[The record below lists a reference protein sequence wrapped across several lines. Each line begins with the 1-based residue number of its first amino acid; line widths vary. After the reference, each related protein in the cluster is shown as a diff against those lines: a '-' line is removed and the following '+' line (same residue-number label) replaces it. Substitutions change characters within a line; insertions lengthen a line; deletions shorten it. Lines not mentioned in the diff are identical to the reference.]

1 MSGNKISI
9 MGLYIGSNYVE
20 GVSIYKGGIR
30 QSKNVAPLVTQ
41 QTIYPDAE
49 YDSLQSVTI
58 SAVTSAIDSN
68 IKAENIKDGVTI
80 LGVTGSLQSGS
91 APVNYRLPWDPFNT
105 NLVTA
110 TLTINVTIVCGVY
123 VLFFVNGDCDTVYQI
138 FTTSGTYNLTVL
150 AGSWM
155 VGWVYRQDPM
165 EGSIG
170 NFNNIT
176 YCDLKINCVNYNEC
190 GYFGKLT
197 SDGSIPLNGT
207 MRSTIDSPW
216 CGYPHLLILNSDN
229 NIFSS
234 ISYSFSIT
242 VDDRG
247 CFIKGTKI
255 TLADGSYKNCED
267 ITLDDELLVWDFYK
281 GGYTS
286 AKPLFIQKKKTSPCY
301 NKLTFS
307 DGTVVG
313 YVGHKE
319 YHRIFNQQSGKFTGT
334 ASEETPIGTITFK
347 DDRTTP
353 TLVSKEMVYE
363 DIDYY
368 NIITENHY
376 NCFTNGI
383 LSSCRLSNQYAISD
397 MKYVGDALF
406 DDTYVSEYLER
417 LKNNGSWLY
426 RDNNRS

>member
-1 MSGNKISI
+1 
-9 MGLYIGSNYVE
+9 MGLYIGSDYVD

-41 QTIYPDAE
+41 QTIYPDSG
-49 YDSLQSVTI
+49 YDSLQSVTVG
-58 SAVTSAIDSN
+58 AVTSAIDSN

-91 APVNYRLPWDPFNT
+91 APVCYRLPWSPYNT
-105 NLVTA
+105 QLRTE
-110 TLTINVTIVCGVY
+110 TLTMNITIVSGVY
-123 VLFFVNGDCDTVYQI
+123 VLFYVDGNCDTVYRV
-138 FTTSGTYNLTVL
+138 FDTTGTYNLTVL
-150 AGSWM
+150 GGSWM
-155 VGWVYRQDPM
+155 VGFVPRYDGTESVYTQINEICFLDTPMRQNSYS
-165 EGSIG
+165 GSPGYG
-170 NFNNIT
+170 NDVYVMDCIL
-176 YCDLKINCVNYNEC
+176 YEDKIMCLAYNTDTV
-190 GYFGKLT
+190 LT
-197 SDGSIPLNGT
+197 
-207 MRSTIDSPW
+207 
-216 CGYPHLLILNSDN
+216 H
-229 NIFSS
+229 S
-234 ISYSFSIT
+234 ISVS
-242 VDDRG
+242 VDDRT
-247 CFIKGTKI
+247 CFVGGTKI

-281 GGYTS
+281 GDYTS

-363 DIDYY
+363 DVDYY

-406 DDTYVSEYLER
+406 DNTYVSEYLER
-417 LKNNGSWLY
+417 LKNNESWMY
-426 RDNNRS
+426 RDVLQNG

>member
-9 MGLYIGSNYVE
+9 MGLYIGSDYVE
-20 GVSIYKGGIR
+20 CVSIYKGGIR

-91 APVNYRLPWDPFNT
+91 APVCYRLPWDPTNT
-105 NLVTA
+105 QLETT
-110 TLTINVTIVCGVY
+110 TLTLNVTILSGIY
-123 VLFFVNGDCDTVYQI
+123 VLFYVNGDCDTVRQV

-155 VGWVYRQDPM
+155 YGFVYGAWGAESM
-165 EGSIG
+165 YTTMT
-170 NFNNIT
+170 NICYSGHMT
-176 YCDLKINCVNYNEC
+176 SGTNQPVYGDDVYNE
-190 GYFGKLT
+190 T
-197 SDGSIPLNGT
+197 ITIENPGSRLMFLSYISGDIP
-207 MRSTIDSPW
+207 
-216 CGYPHLLILNSDN
+216 PHVLG
-229 NIFSS
+229 
-234 ISYSFSIT
+234 IS
-242 VDDRG
+242 VDDRT

-255 TLADGSYKNCED
+255 TLADGTYKNCEG

-383 LSSCRLSNQYAISD
+383 LSSCRLSNQYEISD

-426 RDNNRS
+426 RDDLQNA

>member
-1 MSGNKISI
+1 
-9 MGLYIGSNYVE
+9 MGLYIGSDYVE

-80 LGVTGSLQSGS
+80 LGVTGTLQSGS
-91 APVNYRLPWDPFNT
+91 APVNYRLPWDPTNT
-105 NLVTA
+105 QLETT
-110 TLTINVTIVCGVY
+110 TLTLNVTILSGIY
-123 VLFFVNGDCDTVYQI
+123 VLFYVNGDCDTVRQV

-155 VGWVYRQDPM
+155 YGFVDRVRGAESMYTTMTNICYLEHMTSGENQPVYGDDVYN
-165 EGSIG
+165 E
-170 NFNNIT
+170 NIT
-176 YCDLKINCVNYNEC
+176 LE
-190 GYFGKLT
+190 GT
-197 SDGSIPLNGT
+197 GSRLMFLSYISGDVP
-207 MRSTIDSPW
+207 
-216 CGYPHLLILNSDN
+216 PHVLG
-229 NIFSS
+229 
-234 ISYSFSIT
+234 IS
-242 VDDRG
+242 VDDRT
-247 CFIKGTKI
+247 CFVKGTKI
-255 TLADGSYKNCED
+255 TLAYGTYKNCED

-281 GGYTS
+281 GEYTS

-347 DDRTTP
+347 DDQTTP
-353 TLVSKEMVYE
+353 TLVSKEMVYKDVE
-363 DIDYY
+363 YY

-397 MKYVGDALF
+397 MKYVGDALL

-417 LKNNGSWLY
+417 LKNNESWLY
-426 RDNNRS
+426 RDDLQNA